1 MVQVIE
7 VGNKLEE
14 IAPSEVRQSRRL
26 HLGCFDCPASSWI
39 NTDITPHIWVA
50 RVPGFAT
57 LLFHLRLIGA
67 ERYKQ
72 HRQGVFRHIR
82 YMNVAKRFPYP
93 ADYFDAVFSSHM
105 LEHLQRQEAQSC
117 LSEVFRTLRP
127 GGVCRIVVPDL
138 DLLVRNYDPERPD
151 VFLEKLYEPSNTWRQ
166 KNSHHWLYNGNSL
179 ITLLYQVGFREAY
192 RCNYREGHCPDV
204 EILDNRPK
212 SLFVEG
218 LK

>member
-1 MVQVIE
+1 MARVIE
-7 VGNKLEE
+7 VENKLEE
-14 IAPSEVRQSRRL
+14 VSLSEVHQPRKL

-50 RVPGFAT
+50 RIPGFAT
-57 LLFHLRLIGA
+57 LFFHLGLIGA

-72 HRQGVFRHIR
+72 HRQRVFRNIR

-93 ADYFDAVFSSHM
+93 ANSFDAIFSSHM
-105 LEHLQRQEAQSC
+105 LEHLHPQQAQSC
-117 LSEVFRTLRP
+117 LSEILRTLRP

-151 VFLEKLYEPSNTWRQ
+151 VFLEKLYEPSRRR

-192 RCNYREGHCPDV
+192 RCNYREGSCPDV
-204 EILDNRPK
+204 EILDNRPE